1 MKQAIFFIENTY
13 IIRADSFSY
22 PAGLTFQ
29 TTKKN
34 HYQSDNLFH
43 NSFEEMWNRLLG

>member
-29 TTKKN
+29 TTKKIIT
-34 HYQSDNLFH
+34 SLTI
-43 NSFEEMWNRLLG
+43 SFTILLKKCGTDC